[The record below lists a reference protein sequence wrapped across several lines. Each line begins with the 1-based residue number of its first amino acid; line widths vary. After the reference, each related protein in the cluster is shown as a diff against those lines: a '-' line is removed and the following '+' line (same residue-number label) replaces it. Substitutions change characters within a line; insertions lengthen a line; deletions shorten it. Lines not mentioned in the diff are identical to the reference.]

1 MPGTRYKLIGEC
13 VVFIVK
19 SPDIILRR
27 VLSELKQVK
36 KIKRKSFSKKKK
48 ISEKS
53 KRKKIV
59 GKIYYT
65 KNDQPYKIMS
75 DGKARFLKK

>member
-19 SPDIILRR
+19 SPDAILRR

-36 KIKRKSFSKKKK
+36 KI
-48 ISEKS
+48 
-53 KRKKIV
+53 RKKI
-59 GKIYYT
+59 KTRKRRTAKQRAAT
-65 KNDQPYKIMS
+65 KKLI
-75 DGKARFLKK
+75 RFNKRRRR

>member
-19 SPDIILRR
+19 SPDVILRR

-36 KIKRKSFSKKKK
+36 KI
-48 ISEKS
+48 
-53 KRKKIV
+53 RKKI
-59 GKIYYT
+59 KTRKRRTAKQIAAT
-65 KNDQPYKIMS
+65 KKLI
-75 DGKARFLKK
+75 RFNKRRRN

>member
-19 SPDIILRR
+19 SPDTILRR

-36 KIKRKSFSKKKK
+36 KI
-48 ISEKS
+48 
-53 KRKKIV
+53 RKK
-59 GKIYYT
+59 T
-65 KNDQPYKIMS
+65 KTRKRRTAKQIAATKKLI
-75 DGKARFLKK
+75 RFNKRRRR